1 MVRLAHLTGS
11 RREGVAAGGPPGRE
25 PVNPRKVQRGFVQ
38 RYARGHPSG
47 PRAAPPP
54 GVSRRLFVCLSLRLG
69 VRRATLPRRRH
80 SCAAALAR
88 APPRGPVAAAS
99 ASPRP
104 APLRRGTCAPGPLRW
119 PGRRRAAVM
128 SGPGLRRS
136 GPPAVGRRSALPVS
150 ARVRP
155 SSALLGRGSPPCPC
169 RAAP

>member
-1 MVRLAHLTGS
+1 MSPPCVGPCS
-11 RREGVAAGGPPGRE
+11 AAKTSGGTSSGMPAAIRPGPGRL
-25 PVNPRKVQRGFVQ
+25 PRP
-38 RYARGHPSG
+38 ACP
-47 PRAAPPP
+47 AAWW
-54 GVSRRLFVCLSLRLG
+54 LSAVLLCG

-136 GPPAVGRRSALPVS
+136 GPPAAGRRSALPVS